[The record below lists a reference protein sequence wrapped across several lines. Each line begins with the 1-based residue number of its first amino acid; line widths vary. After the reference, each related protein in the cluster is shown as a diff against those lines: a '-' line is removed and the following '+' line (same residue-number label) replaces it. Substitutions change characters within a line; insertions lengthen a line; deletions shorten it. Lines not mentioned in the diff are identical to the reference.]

1 MTTMPNLTLKNVPE
15 ELLVRLRTQ
24 AESNRR
30 SLNSEI
36 LVLLDAA
43 LAPHKPDV
51 DAMLEA
57 VDALHATHAVEPMT
71 PAEIRRAIRRG
82 RL

>member
-1 MTTMPNLTLKNVPE
+1 MPNLTLKNVPE
-15 ELLVRLRTQ
+15 ELLVRLRAQ
-24 AESNRR
+24 AEGNRR

-36 LVLLDAA
+36 LVVLDAA

-51 DAMLEA
+51 DTMFDA
-57 VDALHATHAVEPMT
+57 VDAIHAMHDLEPMT
-71 PAEIRRAIRRG
+71 PAEVRRAIRRG